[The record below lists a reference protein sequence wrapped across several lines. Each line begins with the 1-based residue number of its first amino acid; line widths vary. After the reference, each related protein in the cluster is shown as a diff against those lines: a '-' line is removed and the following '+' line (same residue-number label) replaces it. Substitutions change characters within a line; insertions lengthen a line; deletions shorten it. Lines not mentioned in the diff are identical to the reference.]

1 MNFGK
6 IIKGLVLGLA
16 LMSLLGMSGCKSC
29 LPQYMTPPT
38 GPVSKNYPVGH
49 DPYVPMDHN
58 PSALNPFDLLAS
70 TLSQF
75 LYGPPR

>member
-6 IIKGLVLGLA
+6 FMKCLVIGVALLGLVGL
-16 LMSLLGMSGCKSC
+16 SGCKSA
-29 LPQYMTPPT
+29 LPQYMAPPT
-38 GPVSKNYPVGH
+38 GPVSKNYPTGH

-70 TLSQF
+70 MMSPF
-75 LYGPPR
+75 MYGPPR